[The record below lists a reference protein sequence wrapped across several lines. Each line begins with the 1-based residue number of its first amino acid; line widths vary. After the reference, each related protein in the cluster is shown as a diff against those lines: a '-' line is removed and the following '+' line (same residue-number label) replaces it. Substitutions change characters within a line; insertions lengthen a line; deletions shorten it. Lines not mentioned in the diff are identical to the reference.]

1 MKKLASTTDP
11 LWYKDAIIYELHVRA
26 FADSNNDG
34 IGDFPGLLSRLDYL
48 QDLGVTCIWLL
59 PFFPSPLR
67 DDGYDIANYVDVNPS
82 YGTLGDFKAF
92 LDAAHQRNMQV
103 MIELVI
109 NHTSDQHPWFKA
121 ARQAPPGSEARAMYV
136 WSDSDQLYKD
146 ARIIFTDTEK
156 SNWTWDETAKAYY
169 WHRFFYHQPDL
180 NFDNPAVIEEVLK
193 AMRFWLDMGVDA
205 MRMDAIPYL
214 VERDA
219 TSCENLPETHKAI
232 KAIRAA
238 IDADYANRLV
248 LAEANQWPADVR
260 PYFGEGD
267 ECHMAFHFPLM
278 PRIYMAL
285 RQEDRQPITDIMAQ
299 TPAIPENCQWGLF
312 LRNHDELTLEMV
324 TDDERDY
331 MYLAYS
337 ADPRMRINV
346 GIRRRL
352 APLVGNNRR
361 RIELLYSLLVRF
373 PGTRMLSFGDELG
386 MGDNI
391 YLGDRNGV
399 RTPMQWNSDR
409 NAGFSKCDPA
419 RLYFPVVMDPIY
431 GYQVVN
437 VEAQLSDQSSLL
449 HWTRNMIALRKLF
462 QVFGRGSLKFLNPAN
477 RKILAYLR
485 DLDRGDGSH
494 EIVLCVANLS
504 RFAQPVS
511 LDLADHAGLEPMEM
525 LGYVPFPTITESP
538 YALTLTPY
546 SFLWLELQPAGA
558 KPEPLPVELTDA
570 DLAAVNESGANE
582 DAALDLLTKGWPG
595 LLAGHGL
602 ALLESALPAW
612 LLHQRWF
619 GAKSRTI
626 QSIKVLDWAE
636 LPAMTAANT
645 AIPSAKDIPAASSI
659 PPALFFVELVY
670 TDGAADTYQIP
681 LAFST
686 GEEVDALLAS
696 HPLSV
701 LATLATPA
709 GVAILRDATTREDLR
724 QGLLRLI
731 ERNASL
737 ALSTPRTAVLE
748 VAASL
753 AAAATGHTANQAV
766 ASGEAEELLHHPERA
781 THGPVL
787 ETDSVHLRPHELFPV
802 AEDKEYPTVPVTA
815 GIMTSTAV
823 APVPLSAQPGEAA
836 EPANSAASSSEPT
849 ASQPGESASRYGSAP
864 VGGQLRAR
872 SSKAFVGSRAALH
885 LHSRVGSAEQ
895 SNTSILYG
903 DRLILKIFRRLQ
915 SGENP
920 DVEIG
925 RFLTEVAHF
934 PRIAPFLGEIEI
946 LPANGEKT
954 TVAMLQGLVANQG
967 DGWQWFLDQLDGY
980 FASVASLPAP
990 PEFVA
995 PGFLYEK
1002 ELLREAIEHAS
1013 TSMTAAALL
1022 GRRTAEMH
1030 LALATPTE
1038 DPSFAAEPLTTD
1050 DLTADSRRI
1059 DAQITFTLEA
1069 LKTKLSSLKDLTA
1082 DDAALLLS
1090 RRINLFARSHAITS
1104 SASAGQR
1111 IRIHGDYHLGQT
1123 LRTGVMSADSANE
1136 DGDFVLLDFEGEPAR
1151 SLAERRQK
1159 QSPLK
1164 DVAGMIRSFSYAAH
1178 SALDRYLN
1186 TARESGSAADAAKL
1200 AEWAIFWQN
1209 SASAEF
1215 LRSYRETIASNPV
1228 LLPSPQQSQS
1238 LLAAYLLE
1246 KALYEL
1252 LYELNNR
1259 PAWLRI
1265 PLAGILT
1272 L

>member
-1 MKKLASTTDP
+1 VKKLASTTDP

-82 YGTLGDFKAF
+82 YGTLNDFKSF

-121 ARQAPPGSEARAMYV
+121 ARLALPGSAAREMYV
-136 WSDSDQLYKD
+136 WSDTDKLYEG

-156 SNWTWDETAKAYY
+156 SNWTWDDTAKAYY
-169 WHRFFYHQPDL
+169 WHRFFSHQPDL
-180 NFDNPAVIEEVLK
+180 NFDNPRVLEEVLK

-214 VERDA
+214 VERDG
-219 TSCENLPETHKAI
+219 TSCENLPETHGVI
-232 KAIRAA
+232 KMIRAA
-238 IDADYANRLV
+238 IDAGYANRLV

-260 PYFGEGD
+260 PYFGDGD

-285 RQEDRQPITDIMAQ
+285 RQEDRLPITDIMAQ
-299 TPAIPENCQWGLF
+299 TPAIPESCQWGLF

-352 APLVGNNRR
+352 APLVDNNRR
-361 RIELLYSLLVRF
+361 RIELLNSLLLSF
-373 PGTRMLSFGDELG
+373 PGTPIVYYGDELG

-419 RLYFPVVMDPIY
+419 RLYLPVVMDPIY
-431 GYQVVN
+431 GYQAVN

-462 QVFGRGSLKFLNPAN
+462 QVFGRGTLSFLNPSN

-485 DLDRGDGSH
+485 DIDRGDGSH
-494 EIVLCVANLS
+494 ETVLCVANLS

-511 LDLADHAGLEPMEM
+511 LDLAGHAGFEPVEM
-525 LGYVPFPTITESP
+525 LGYVPFPTITEAP

-546 SFLWLELQPAGA
+546 SFLWLELQPPSVR
-558 KPEPLPVELTDA
+558 PEPESEELPESQ
-570 DLAAVNESGANE
+570 LAAVTEVARNEV
-582 DAALDLLTKGWPG
+582 AALELLTKGWSG
-595 LLAGHGL
+595 LLAGHGVD
-602 ALLESALPAW
+602 LLQSALAGW
-612 LLHQRWF
+612 LPRQRWF

-626 QSIKVLDWAE
+626 QSVRMLGWVE
-636 LPAMTAANT
+636 LPEATAANT
-645 AIPSAKDIPAASSI
+645 AILPAPSLPAASTI
-659 PPALFFVELVY
+659 PPALFYVEVVY
-670 TDGAADTYQIP
+670 ADSSTETYQIP

-686 GEEVDALLAS
+686 GNEVEELNAS
-696 HPLSV
+696 SPLSILVPLTTPIGHAV
-701 LATLATPA
+701 LH
-709 GVAILRDATTREDLR
+709 DATTHEDFR
-724 QGLLRLI
+724 QDLLMLI
-731 ERNASL
+731 ERNATL
-737 ALSTPRTAVLE
+737 ALSTTHTAAIE
-748 VAASL
+748 VAASIV
-753 AAAATGHTANQAV
+753 AAATGHTANESV
-766 ASGEAEELLHHPERA
+766 ASGEAREFLRHPEA
-781 THGPVL
+781 GIA
-787 ETDSVHLRPHELFPV
+787 EGQAVHLRPHEVLPMPDLGNGNVSIAAPQFTGC
-802 AEDKEYPTVPVTA
+802 A
-815 GIMTSTAV
+815 STAFSV
-823 APVPLSAQPGEAA
+823 VRSHRYLP
-836 EPANSAASSSEPT
+836 
-849 ASQPGESASRYGSAP
+849 SRI
-864 VGGQLRAR
+864 
-872 SSKAFVGSRAALH
+872 
-885 LHSRVGSAEQ
+885 GSAEQ

-903 DRLILKIFRRLQ
+903 DKLILKLFRRLQ
-915 SGENP
+915 PGENP

-946 LPANGEKT
+946 TQANGEKT
-954 TVAMLQGLVANQG
+954 TVAMLQGLVANEG
-967 DGWQWFLDQLDGY
+967 DGWQWFLNQLAE
-980 FASVASLPAP
+980 FFTSVEALPAP
-990 PEFVA
+990 PGTVS
-995 PGFLYEK
+995 PGFLHES
-1002 ELLREAIEHAS
+1002 EPLREALDYAGASIE
-1013 TSMTAAALL
+1013 AAALL

-1030 LALATPTE
+1030 LALATPTS
-1038 DPSFAAEPLTTD
+1038 DAAFAAEHLTLD
-1050 DLTADSRRI
+1050 DLNADARRI
-1059 DAQITFTLEA
+1059 DVQITSTLEA
-1069 LKTKLSSLKDLTA
+1069 LKTKLSTLKDFTA
-1082 DDAALLLS
+1082 DDAGLLLS
-1090 RRINLFARSHAITS
+1090 RRIDLFARAHAITTS
-1104 SASAGQR
+1104 GTAGQR
-1111 IRIHGDYHLGQT
+1111 IRIHGDYHLGQI
-1123 LRTGVMSADSANE
+1123 LRIRNRQTEARKE
-1136 DGDFVLLDFEGEPAR
+1136 QGDFIMLDFEGEPAR
-1151 SLAERRQK
+1151 PLAERRQK

-1164 DVAGMIRSFSYAAH
+1164 DVAGMIRSFSYAAYAGLDQFRSAH
-1178 SALDRYLN
+1178 VDAAQALDSPNLI
-1186 TARESGSAADAAKL
+1186 AWAKL
-1200 AEWAIFWQN
+1200 WQN
-1209 SASAEF
+1209 STSAEF
-1215 LRSYRETIASNPV
+1215 LRAYRTAIAVNPV
-1228 LLPSPQQSQS
+1228 LLPPPQQSQS

-1259 PAWLRI
+1259 PNWLRI
-1265 PLAGILT
+1265 PLAGILS